1 MPELAEVEYFRKQ
14 WDPALGMRILEVHL
28 HPEKRV
34 FRETDPEAL
43 KSELSGRVFKESRAA
58 AKQMLFRFE
67 GQRPKGGPSGWMGVH
82 LGMAGKLFAQRLPYA
97 PGKHDHLTL
106 KTDTH
111 ALVFQ
116 DYRLFGKILFEVG
129 KAEPAYW
136 RALPPD
142 LLSPQFKRADL
153 EAFLRRRAKAPL
165 KALLLDQ
172 SRFPGIG
179 NWMADEILWQ
189 AGIHPARKGGD
200 LEEAEVKKLY
210 QKIRYVCRGA
220 LKYVGNDFSDP
231 PRTWLFQH
239 RWKDGGVCP
248 KTKGPLLRETI
259 GGRTTCYSPSRQV

>member
-14 WDPALGMRILEVHL
+14 WDPALGGRVLGVHL

-34 FRETDPEAL
+34 FRETDPE
-43 KSELSGRVFKESRAA
+43 ELRSGLLGKDFKESRAA

-67 GQRPKGGPSGWMGVH
+67 GQRPGGGASGWLGVH

-97 PGKHDHLTL
+97 SGKHDHLVL
-106 KTDTH
+106 KTGSH

-116 DYRLFGKILFEVG
+116 DYRLFGKILFEAG
-129 KAEPAYW
+129 KTEPAYW

-142 LLSPQFKRADL
+142 LLSPRFKCNDL
-153 EAFLRRRAKAPL
+153 EAYLRRRAKAPL
-165 KALLLDQ
+165 KAILLDQ

-189 AGIHPARKGGD
+189 AGIHPGRKGGS
-200 LEEAEVKKLY
+200 LGEEEIKNLY

-231 PRTWLFQH
+231 PETWLFRH
-239 RWKDGGVCP
+239 RWKDGGICP
-248 KTKGPLLRETI
+248 KTKEPLVRETI
-259 GGRTTCYSPSRQV
+259 GGRTTCYSPSLQG